1 MKIPYLKKKPEL
13 KSYHNVTWEDNYS
26 WIHQK
31 NILEVLRDK
40 TKLDPEVKNYLDEE
54 NSYANYHL
62 KDTENL
68 QKKLFDEI
76 KGRIKLDDESLPYK
90 DHTYEYWS
98 KTTAVGNYSIKL
110 RKKIDTDLV
119 EEIWNGD
126 EEKKKLETEYFGVGD
141 LEVSNNDKYLGYS
154 LDIKGSEYYTIF
166 IRDIKTNEIITKEIS
181 ETSGGITF
189 SLDDKYVFY
198 SKLDQNHRARKIYR
212 HEIGNFN
219 GQDELIFEE
228 KSEAFTVS
236 IGLSSD
242 EKYYFINT
250 SDHNTSE
257 QYYFGV
263 DEINIKPKLIIKRE
277 KGIIYSVSSWDSKFF
292 NHTNKDAE
300 DFKIDVS
307 DSLEKQNWKTF
318 IPPRDEVLIGGC
330 TFLKNWIIRSET
342 SNALDK
348 LFVKNIS
355 SGVEEEL
362 IFSNETVYVPGISLI
377 QKDRDTDNVYLGYSS
392 PKTPSRVYSYN
403 LSTKTKKLVKEQ
415 EIPSGHNPE
424 DYIVERVDYKS
435 HDGRLVP
442 LTITRH
448 KKTKI
453 DGSANL
459 LLYGYGSYGSSM
471 SPNFSSTR
479 LSLINRDIIWAT
491 AHIRG
496 GMEKG
501 MKWWKEGKLINK
513 KNTFEDYIHAAKYLI
528 DNNYSSKGKI
538 IGMGG
543 SAGGL
548 LMGAVV
554 NQAPELFLGIIMAVP
569 FVDSLTTNLDHSLP
583 LTVGEFDE
591 FGNAKDIKEH
601 FDYIFS
607 YAPYNNIKK
616 MDYPHILIT
625 TSLSANTLAVTPEPH
640 ENTIFLLWSK
650 LNGLN
655 FSTILSLAI
664 NVRSS
669 VFINSEKGKQNEFLI
684 DPLLKPFLGSATFP
698 SNLSILLASITLN
711 SFSEIFLSI
720 SCLSFTSFLFSLA
733 L

>member
-1 MKIPYLKKKPEL
+1 MKIPYLKKKPES
-13 KSYHNVTWEDNYS
+13 KTYHNVTWEDNYS

-40 TKLDPEVKNYLDEE
+40 SKLDPEVKKYLDEE
-54 NSYANYHL
+54 NSYTDYNL
-62 KDTENL
+62 KDTKKL

-90 DHTYEYWS
+90 DHTYEYWT
-98 KTTAVGNYSIKL
+98 KTTSAGNYSIKL
-110 RKKIDTDLV
+110 RKKLDNDEV

-126 EEKKKLETEYFGVGD
+126 DEKKKLQTEYFGIGD
-141 LEVSNNDKYLGYS
+141 LEVSYNDKYLGYS
-154 LDIKGSEYYTIF
+154 LDTKGSEYYTIF
-166 IRDIKTNEIITKEIS
+166 IRDIKSKKIITKEIT
-181 ETSGGITF
+181 ETSGSIEF

-198 SKLDQNHRARKIYR
+198 SKLDESHRARKIYR
-212 HEIGNFN
+212 HEIGNFKDE
-219 GQDELIFEE
+219 DELIFSE
-228 KSEAFTVS
+228 KSEAFTVG

-257 QYYFGV
+257 QYYFKV
-263 DEINIKPKLIIKRE
+263 DENKPFPKLIMKRD
-277 KGIIYSVSSWDSKFF
+277 KGTLYSVSSWNGQFY

-300 DFKIDVS
+300 DFKIDVC
-307 DSLEKQNWKTF
+307 DNLDIQNWKVF
-318 IPPRDEVLIGGC
+318 IPSKEEVLIGGL
-330 TFLKNWIIRSET
+330 TFLNNWMLRSET

-348 LFVKNIS
+348 LFVRNLT
-355 SGVEEEL
+355 SGTEEEL
-362 IFSNETVYVPGISLI
+362 IFSDENVYVPGISLT
-377 QKDRDTDNVYLGYSS
+377 KRDKDTDEVYLGYSS
-392 PKTPSRVYSYN
+392 PKTPSRVYLYN
-403 LSTKTKKLVKEQ
+403 LSNKSKKLVKEQ
-415 EIPSGHNPE
+415 EIPSGHNPD
-424 DYIVERVDYKS
+424 DYIVERTEFKS

-453 DGSANL
+453 DGSANI
-459 LLYGYGSYGSSM
+459 LLYGYGSYGNSM
-471 SPNFSSTR
+471 SPSFSSTR
-479 LSLINRDIIWAT
+479 LSLIDRDIIWVT

-501 MKWWKEGKLINK
+501 MKWWKEGKLTNK

-528 DNNYSSKGKI
+528 KNNYSSKGNI

-591 FGNAKDIKEH
+591 FGNAKDNKEH

-616 MDYPHILIT
+616 IDYPHMLIT
-625 TSLSANTLAVTPEPH
+625 TSLSDNRVLFDEPAKFTAKLRDYKTD
-640 ENTIFLLWSK
+640 NNLL
-650 LNGLN
+650 
-655 FSTILSLAI
+655 
-664 NVRSS
+664 
-669 VFINSEKGKQNEFLI
+669 
-684 DPLLKPFLGSATFP
+684 LLKTEMNAGHGGKSGRDGA
-698 SNLSILLASITLN
+698 IE
-711 SFSEIFLSI
+711 EIAIDYAFALKI
-720 SCLSFTSFLFSLA
+720 SKKI
-733 L
+733 

>member
-1 MKIPYLKKKPEL
+1 MKLPQLRKKPEI
-13 KSYHNVTWEDNYS
+13 KSCHNVNWEDNYS

-31 NILEVLRDK
+31 NILEVLKDK
-40 TKLDPEVKNYLDEE
+40 NKLNPEVKEYLIQE
-54 NSYANYHL
+54 NDYAKYHL
-62 KDTENL
+62 KDTELL

-76 KGRIKLDDESLPYK
+76 KGRIKLDDESLPYR
-90 DHTYEYWS
+90 DHTYDYWT
-98 KTTAVGNYSIKL
+98 KTTVEGNYSIKL
-110 RKKIDTDLV
+110 RKKINSKDI

-126 EEKKKLETEYFGVGD
+126 KEKEKLGVEYFGVGD
-141 LEVSNNDKYLGYS
+141 LEVSHDDNLLAYS

-166 IRDIKTNEIITKEIS
+166 VRDIAKNKLVTKEIS
-181 ETSGGITF
+181 NTSGSITF
-189 SLDDKYVFY
+189 SLDDKYIFY
-198 SKLDQNHRARKIYR
+198 SKLDDNHRARKIYR
-212 HEIGNFN
+212 HKIGNFN
-219 GQDELIFEE
+219 DKDELIFEE
-228 KSEAFTVS
+228 KSEAFTAS
-236 IGLSSD
+236 IGTSSD
-242 EKYYFINT
+242 EKYYFIST

-257 QYYFGV
+257 QYYFAANEEV
-263 DEINIKPKLIIKRE
+263 PKPKIIKKRE
-277 KGIIYSVSSWDSKFF
+277 KGILYSVNSWDGKFY

-300 DFKIDVS
+300 DFKVDFS
-307 DSLEKQNWKTF
+307 ESLEKQNWKPF
-318 IPPRDEVLIGGC
+318 ISAKNEVLVGGC
-330 TFLKNWIIRSET
+330 VFLKDWIIRSET

-348 LFVKNIS
+348 LFVRNIS
-355 SGVEEEL
+355 TNKEEEL
-362 IFSNETVYVPGISLI
+362 IFSNEKVYVPNISLK
-377 QKDRDTDNVYLGYSS
+377 QKDRNTNEIYIGYSS

-403 LSTKTKKLVKEQ
+403 LLNKSKQLVKEQ

-424 DYIVERVDYKS
+424 NYIVERIEYES

-459 LLYGYGSYGSSM
+459 LLYGYGSYGNSM
-471 SPNFSSTR
+471 SPSFSSTK
-479 LSLINRDIIWAT
+479 LSLIDRDIIWAT

-501 MKWWKEGKLINK
+501 MKWWKEGKLTNK
-513 KNTFEDYIHAAKYLI
+513 KNTFEDYIYAAKYLI
-528 DNNYSSKGKI
+528 KEKYSAKGKI

-591 FGNAKDIKEH
+591 FGNAKDNKKH

-616 MDYPHILIT
+616 MDYPHMLIT
-625 TSLSANTLAVTPEPH
+625 TSLSDNRVLFDEPTKFTARLRDYKTD
-640 ENTIFLLWSK
+640 NNLL
-650 LNGLN
+650 
-655 FSTILSLAI
+655 
-664 NVRSS
+664 
-669 VFINSEKGKQNEFLI
+669 
-684 DPLLKPFLGSATFP
+684 LLKTEMNAGHGGKSGRDGA
-698 SNLSILLASITLN
+698 IE
-711 SFSEIFLSI
+711 EIALDYAFALKI
-720 SCLSFTSFLFSLA
+720 SKKI
-733 L
+733 

>member
-1 MKIPYLKKKPEL
+1 MKVPYLKKKPEI
-13 KSYHNVTWEDNYS
+13 KSCHNIEWEDNYS

-31 NILEVLRDK
+31 NILEVLKDK
-40 TKLDPEVKNYLDEE
+40 SKLDPEVKKYLEEE
-54 NSYANYHL
+54 NTYTDHHL
-62 KDTENL
+62 KDTKKI
-68 QKKLFDEI
+68 QKILFDEI

-90 DHTYEYWS
+90 DHTYEYWT
-98 KTTAVGNYSIKL
+98 KTTTEGNYSIKL
-110 RKKIDTDLV
+110 RKKIGSKDI

-126 EEKKKLETEYFGVGD
+126 KEKEKLKTEYFGVGD

-154 LDIKGSEYYTIF
+154 LDLKGSEYYTIYL
-166 IRDIKTNEIITKEIS
+166 RDIKTNKIISKEIT

-189 SLDDKYVFY
+189 SLDDKYIFY
-198 SKLDQNHRARKIYR
+198 SKLDENHRARKIYR
-212 HEIGNFN
+212 HEIGNFD
-219 GQDELIFEE
+219 GEDELIFEE
-228 KSEAFTVS
+228 KSEAFTVG
-236 IGLSSD
+236 IGISSD

-257 QYYFGV
+257 QYYFSTK
-263 DEINIKPKLIIKRE
+263 DEKPNPKLTIKRE
-277 KGIIYSVSSWDSKFF
+277 RGVLYSINSWDGKFY

-300 DFKIDVS
+300 DFKIDVC
-307 DSLEKQNWKTF
+307 DDLEKQNWETF
-318 IPPRDEVLIGGC
+318 IPAKDEVLIGGL
-330 TFLKNWIIRSET
+330 TFLKDWIIRGET

-355 SGVEEEL
+355 TNKEEEL
-362 IFSNETVYVPGISLI
+362 IFSDEKVYVPGVTLT
-377 QKDRDTDNVYLGYSS
+377 QKDRNTDEVYLGYSS
-392 PKTPSRVYSYN
+392 PKTPSRVYRYN
-403 LSTKTKKLVKEQ
+403 LGSKSKELVKEQ
-415 EIPSGHNPE
+415 EIPSGHNKD
-424 DYIVERVDYKS
+424 DYIVERVEFKS
-435 HDGRLVP
+435 HDGRMVP

-448 KKTKI
+448 KNTKI

-459 LLYGYGSYGSSM
+459 LLYGYGSYGNSM
-471 SPNFSSTR
+471 SPSFSSTR

-501 MKWWKEGKLINK
+501 MKWWKEGKLTNK

-528 DNNYSSKGKI
+528 EKNYTSKGNI

-554 NQAPELFLGIIMAVP
+554 NQSPELFLGIIMAVP

-591 FGNAKDIKEH
+591 FGNAKENKEH

-625 TSLSANTLAVTPEPH
+625 TSLSDNRVLFDEPAKFTAKLRDYKTD
-640 ENTIFLLWSK
+640 NNLL
-650 LNGLN
+650 
-655 FSTILSLAI
+655 
-664 NVRSS
+664 
-669 VFINSEKGKQNEFLI
+669 
-684 DPLLKPFLGSATFP
+684 LLKTEMNAGHGGKSGRDGA
-698 SNLSILLASITLN
+698 IE
-711 SFSEIFLSI
+711 EIAIDYAFALKI
-720 SCLSFTSFLFSLA
+720 SKKI
-733 L
+733 